1 MTYQVSFKGQVIE
14 VASQQDMLDLMT
26 MLQTQAAELDAL
38 QAKYNC
44 AMVDIGKLHALV
56 VSCHHESKTAL
67 ADELIGVVSGGD
79 VSAPLS
85 TVESVSM
92 DMLHIGAT
100 ENARLLDVLGIL
112 LAGIED
118 YLKGEGRAVSTLH
131 LYGPADAWFK
141 CAIEAARA
149 EFPLPFESATE
160 SEHAPG
166 RLEPLDPTKAKKS

>member
-26 MLQTQAAELDAL
+26 MLQTQAAELEAL

-67 ADELIGVVSGGD
+67 ADELIGVVPEGN
-79 VSAPLS
+79 VSALAS

-100 ENARLLDVLGIL
+100 ENARLHDVLGNL

-118 YLKGEGRAVSTLH
+118 YLKGEGRDVSTLH
-131 LYGPADAWFK
+131 LYGSGDAWLK

-149 EFPLPFESATE
+149 EFPDVLPFDTEAESKHAESAVTTPNDE
-160 SEHAPG
+160 NE
-166 RLEPLDPTKAKKS
+166 